1 MTEAGSMSDGSPDSI
16 SPGLSTAQDEVVS
29 LCRTLIRFDTSNPTS
44 DESEAAQWVL
54 GQLEEVGLTAELIES
69 EPGRASVVCRV
80 AGEDSTRGGLLL
92 HAHLDVVPA
101 EPSDWTHPPFEGVIE
116 DGFLW
121 GRGAI
126 DMKDTVAVFLAVAR
140 HLGRTGTVPSRDLVF
155 LFVADEEAGGVY
167 GSKYLVEHRP
177 DIFDGVTEAIGEG
190 GGFSFPVDETRR
202 LYPIENAQRG
212 QAWLRLT
219 ATGRAGHG
227 SSPNDEN
234 AVTRIA
240 DAISAI
246 GHHPFAY
253 HLVDSVRGLAMEYAR
268 LRGIEFDPEN
278 IADSL
283 DRLGPEGHELLDVI
297 VRNSANPTMTEAG
310 YQINVIPGRATAA
323 IDGRFLPGQEQEFLA
338 EIDSL
343 LPEGVEREFV
353 HHDVAMETPFEGRLV
368 DAMQAA
374 ILAEDPDS
382 STASYCNPGGTD
394 AKAFATLG
402 IRCFG
407 FKALKLP
414 HDLEYVRLF
423 HGVDE
428 RVPLDG
434 LTFGVRVIGRLV
446 LTA

>member
-1 MTEAGSMSDGSPDSI
+1 MVDGTVNQNAELAALPAALEI
-16 SPGLSTAQDEVVS
+16 AQDEVVD
-29 LCRTLIRFDTSNPTS
+29 LCRTLVRFDTSNPTS
-44 DESEAAQWVL
+44 NELEAARWVKD
-54 GQLEEVGLTAELIES
+54 QLEDAGLDAELMES
-69 EPGRASVVCRV
+69 LPGRASVVSRV
-80 AGEDSTRGGLLL
+80 AGADPSRGALLL

-101 EPSDWTHPPFEGVIE
+101 DASEWTHPPFGGVID

-126 DMKDTVAVFLAVAR
+126 DMKDTVAVYLAVAR
-140 HLGRTGTVPSRDLVF
+140 HLGRTGVKPPRDLVF
-155 LFVADEEAGGVY
+155 LFIADEEGGGSH
-167 GSKYLVEHRP
+167 GSKYLVQHRP

-190 GGFSFPVDETRR
+190 GGFSFPIDTDRR

-227 SSPNDEN
+227 SSPNAEN

-240 DAISAI
+240 DAISTI
-246 GHHPFAY
+246 GHHRFSY
-253 HLVDSVRGLAMEYAR
+253 HLVDSVWGLADEYSR
-268 LRGIEFDPEN
+268 LRGMEFDPE
-278 IADSL
+278 DVGGSL
-283 DRLGPEGHELLDVI
+283 HRLGPKGHELLDVI

-323 IDGRFLPGQEQEFLA
+323 IDGRFLPGQEEAFLE

-343 LPEGVEREFV
+343 LPEGVTREFV
-353 HHDVAMETPFEGRLV
+353 HRDVAMETPFEGKLV
-368 DAMQAA
+368 EAMQAA
-374 ILAEDPDS
+374 ILAEDPGS
-382 STASYCNPGGTD
+382 STSSYCNPGGTD
-394 AKAFATLG
+394 AKAFADLD

-407 FKALKLP
+407 FKALRLP
-414 HDLEYVRLF
+414 HDLDYVRLF

-434 LTFGVRVIGRLV
+434 LTFGVRVVGRLV
-446 LTA
+446 MSS

>member
-1 MTEAGSMSDGSPDSI
+1 MTDDTKTESATLAELP
-16 SPGLSTAQDEVVS
+16 PGLDVAQDEVLD
-29 LCRTLIRFDTSNPTS
+29 LCQTLIRFDTSNPTS
-44 DESEAAQWVL
+44 NELDAARWVKDH
-54 GQLEEVGLTAELIES
+54 LEEAGLDAELMES
-69 EPGRASVVCRV
+69 LPGRASVASRV
-80 AGEDSTRGGLLL
+80 AGADPSRGALLL

-101 EPSDWTHPPFEGVIE
+101 VPAEWTHPPFEGVIE

-126 DMKDTVAVFLAVAR
+126 DMKDTVAVYLAVAR
-140 HLGRTGTVPSRDLVF
+140 HLGRTGMKPPRDLVF
-155 LFVADEEAGGVY
+155 LFVADEEGGGTH
-167 GSKYLVEHRP
+167 GSKYLVQHRP

-190 GGFSFPVDETRR
+190 GGFSFPVDDNRR

-212 QAWLRLT
+212 QAWLQLT

-227 SSPNDEN
+227 SSPNAEN

-240 DAISAI
+240 DAISVI
-246 GHHPFAY
+246 GHHQFPDR
-253 HLVDSVRGLAMEYAR
+253 LVDSVRGLANEYAR
-268 LRGIEFDPEN
+268 LRGIEFDPDDV
-278 IADSL
+278 AGSL
-283 DRLGPEGHELLDVI
+283 DRLGPKGHELLDVV

-323 IDGRFLPGQEQEFLA
+323 IDGRFLPGQEDAFLD

-343 LPEGVEREFV
+343 LPEGVSREFV

-368 DAMQAA
+368 EAMQAA

-382 STASYCNPGGTD
+382 STSSYCNPGGTD
-394 AKAFATLG
+394 AKAFADLG

-407 FKALKLP
+407 FKALRLP
-414 HDLEYVRLF
+414 HDLDYVRLF

-428 RVPLDG
+428 RVPLNG
-434 LTFGVRVIGRLV
+434 LTFGVRVVGRLV
-446 LTA
+446 MSS